1 MYMLDTNIIVK
12 AIRQKNHPVWKKLLN
27 HIDGAL
33 CISSITYTELMY
45 GVYHSQDP
53 KKNLSAVYEILFGFK
68 FFHLIW
74 RQRSQ
79 QERLWHLLHS
89 GVLRLGIGT
98 CLLPGTRFRKKFP
111 IVTHNVREFERVTG
125 LQIEDWLEQYP
136 SL

>member
-12 AIRQKNHPVWKKLLN
+12 AIRQKNHLVRKKLLD
-27 HIDGAL
+27 HINGAL

-53 KKNLSAVYEILFGFK
+53 KKNLSAVYEILSWFQILPFDLAAAESAGKIMASLAFRGTPIGDRDM
-68 FFHLIW
+68 LIAG
-74 RQRSQ
+74 RALS
-79 QERLWHLLHS
+79 
-89 GVLRLGIGT
+89 
-98 CLLPGTRFRKKFP
+98 KKIP